1 VAIKKINLQG
11 VSNIKETNI
20 CMFTC
25 IALFPSFSYLV
36 CKELWLVMEYMDGG
50 TLYDAINETQMCKD
64 ETAIVSWEC
73 LQGLDYLHSNHVVH
87 RDLKSLN
94 ILLRTDGSVKLGQ
107 YILGQV
113 QQSRDMGGVGMLLSE
128 YWYFLF
134 LQTQLLIATKG
145 IPELQQPKLLSP
157 LLRDFLSCCL
167 QTDEARRWSAQ
178 ELLQHPFVTLAKPK
192 SSLVPLIMTVKEWKE
207 ERRMRQHH

>member
-11 VSNIKETNI
+11 VSNMQDIVSEIIVMKRNRSPHVVNY
-20 CMFTC
+20 
-25 IALFPSFSYLV
+25 LDSYLV

-113 QQSRDMGGVGMLLSE
+113 QQSRDMGGVGMLLTDFGFS
-128 YWYFLF
+128 
-134 LQTQLLIATKG
+134 TQLTPKQSRQNSVIGTAWSMAPEITKAQVYGSKVDMWSFG
-145 IPELQQPKLLSP
+145 IMDIKMVEGLTGMKVLP
-157 LLRDFLSCCL
+157 R
-167 QTDEARRWSAQ
+167 
-178 ELLQHPFVTLAKPK
+178 
-192 SSLVPLIMTVKEWKE
+192 
-207 ERRMRQHH
+207 

>member
-1 VAIKKINLQG
+1 
-11 VSNIKETNI
+11 
-20 CMFTC
+20 
-25 IALFPSFSYLV
+25 
-36 CKELWLVMEYMDGG
+36 
-50 TLYDAINETQMCKD
+50 
-64 ETAIVSWEC
+64 
-73 LQGLDYLHSNHVVH
+73 
-87 RDLKSLN
+87 
-94 ILLRTDGSVKLGQ
+94 
-107 YILGQV
+107 
-113 QQSRDMGGVGMLLSE
+113 
-128 YWYFLF
+128 
-134 LQTQLLIATKG
+134 TQLLIATKG